1 MTKYRRL
8 SASELADLES
18 QFVQFLVAN
27 TVTAADWVNIKQRE
41 PQHAIQ
47 LIDIF
52 SDMVFENSLN
62 KVEYLKF
69 KAANDIK
76 VFKCSK
82 DKIIL
87 LGISVEADSPVD
99 FSDEVDLPK
108 LLLNHE
114 GLSVYRAEKKYKGDR
129 LREIFEMMEGGALIS
144 DGSLFAILEKIY

>member
-8 SASELADLES
+8 TASELADLES

-27 TVTAADWVNIKQRE
+27 TVTAADWTHIKQRE
-41 PQHAIQ
+41 PQKAIQ

-52 SDMVFENSLN
+52 SDTVFENSLN

-69 KAANDIK
+69 KAAKDIK

-87 LGISVEADSPVD
+87 LGISVEPDSPVD

-114 GLSVYRAEKKYKGDR
+114 GLSVYRAEKKYNGDR

>member
-8 SASELADLES
+8 TASELADLES

-27 TVTAADWVNIKQRE
+27 TVTAADWTHIKQRE
-41 PQHAIQ
+41 PQKAIQ

-52 SDMVFENSLN
+52 SDTVFENSLN

-69 KAANDIK
+69 KAAKDIK

-99 FSDEVDLPK
+99 FSDEVDLSK
-108 LLLNHE
+108 LLLNPE
-114 GLSVYRAEKKYKGDR
+114 GLSVYRAEKKYNGDR

>member
-69 KAANDIK
+69 KAAKDIK